1 MSVICLAWPTKLIYR
16 HYVSKCVC
24 TTTPALPSGR
34 TTLSTDKKN
43 EHSVIIPKKKRL
55 ISKGILNWTSA
66 ALHST
71 IPLTFVLGWINKL
84 EVYQL
89 IHYIDYACMAHSS
102 YFPIMFYRSKIN
114 TKADQFQS
122 DHSTR
127 QTYSVHC
134 FKRQLLWPF
143 KFIQVLSAFSDSIPF
158 RYPSFELDVKRY
170 ISILPENIFSC
181 GHLMH
186 LLVLVWINC

>member
-1 MSVICLAWPTKLIYR
+1 MHIWHTVRIF
-16 HYVSKCVC
+16 
-24 TTTPALPSGR
+24 
-34 TTLSTDKKN
+34 
-43 EHSVIIPKKKRL
+43 RL
-55 ISKGILNWTSA
+55 CFIA
-66 ALHST
+66 
-71 IPLTFVLGWINKL
+71 P
-84 EVYQL
+84 
-89 IHYIDYACMAHSS
+89 
-102 YFPIMFYRSKIN
+102 KIN

-158 RYPSFELDVKRY
+158 RYPSFELDVKRC

-181 GHLMH
+181 GHCGHAFIGVSLNKLLNKQWNCRWFWTSSRWCDLTLMDKTTVKGSH
-186 LLVLVWINC
+186 PVDIMEFESATMLLVIWHRDIGVHLEL